1 LDSRVFGRDISAL
14 NETAGRKKEGWKA
27 ERDERRRTMYRAQK
41 RRGRRAKGREG
52 VSGGVL
58 EISRRNRRK
67 KILIK
72 SCLHG

>member
-1 LDSRVFGRDISAL
+1 VFGRDISAL